1 MNMIIMIA
9 LFMIVINLVSNAAVS
24 FSSGGIISS
33 IALSIILFG
42 FALLFSRVKGY
53 HRMKAENLE
62 QIVLASYNIIINS
75 NSE

>member
-42 FALLFSRVKGY
+42 NFFVTELYKNRIRIAFFEGKRLSQN
-53 HRMKAENLE
+53 E
-62 QIVLASYNIIINS
+62 S
-75 NSE
+75 